1 MTLHSFKDRSEFGLY
16 LTSAR
21 IPGTG
26 VEVGV
31 YKGEFS
37 NKLLWTW
44 SGQLIGV
51 DCYNNGTEFE
61 LLQQAMEV
69 NRYFIQNGRYKIYVC
84 SSPLA
89 SNYTLS
95 ELAFVYLD
103 AEHSYEAV
111 KADIAAWFPKIRVGG
126 ILCGHDCDK
135 LEPGVSKAVNE
146 FMAAHPNL
154 ELVTK
159 PCGSWFVEKK

>member
-1 MTLHSFKDRSEFGLY
+1 MTLKSFKDRSEFGLY
-16 LTSAR
+16 LTSER
-21 IPGTG
+21 FHGIG

-37 NKLLWTW
+37 NNLLWNW
-44 SGQLIGV
+44 NGQLIGV

-61 LLQQAMEV
+61 LMLAAIER
-69 NRYFIQNGRYKIYVC
+69 NSGFIRDGRYKIIVNQ
-84 SSPLA
+84 SLVA
-89 SNYTLS
+89 AEYTPS

-103 AEHSYEAV
+103 SDHSYEAV
-111 KADIAAWFPKIRVGG
+111 KADIAAWYPKIRVGG
-126 ILCGHDCDK
+126 ILSGHDCDQ
-135 LEPGVSKAVNE
+135 LEPGVSQAVNE
-146 FMAAHPNL
+146 FMSANPNL